1 MKILKRDGSEVDF
14 DYTKIE
20 RAIEKANGSVM
31 PKDRLPQETIQVI
44 ASNIESECKASGNIP
59 TVESVQDKVV
69 YAIMAHGAYVLAN
82 NYITYR
88 YSHALQRQKNT
99 TDDQIMSI
107 LQLKSQAAMEENSN
121 KNPTIVST
129 QRDYMAGEVSK
140 DLTRRKLLPADIVA
154 AHDEGRIHF
163 HDADYFA
170 QASHNCDL
178 VNLEDMLQ
186 NGTVISGTMI
196 ERPHSFSTACNIA
209 TQIIA
214 QVASSQYGGQTIT
227 LTHLAPFVD
236 ESRRRFRVQVVKEFE
251 DAGISLDDRQI
262 DQITEERVR
271 KDVEKG
277 DAEPTALF

>member
-99 TDDQIMSI
+99 TDDQILGHFPRHVI
-107 LQLKSQAAMEENSN
+107 ALRRNNGRIFIGVLLHGCLGLQLQ
-121 KNPTIVST
+121 
-129 QRDYMAGEVSK
+129 YG
-140 DLTRRKLLPADIVA
+140 
-154 AHDEGRIHF
+154 H
-163 HDADYFA
+163 
-170 QASHNCDL
+170 DL
-178 VNLEDMLQ
+178 VI
-186 NGTVISGTMI
+186 G
-196 ERPHSFSTACNIA
+196 
-209 TQIIA
+209 
-214 QVASSQYGGQTIT
+214 
-227 LTHLAPFVD
+227 
-236 ESRRRFRVQVVKEFE
+236 RVF
-251 DAGISLDDRQI
+251 L
-262 DQITEERVR
+262 
-271 KDVEKG
+271 
-277 DAEPTALF
+277 PL